1 MIELHGKTALVTGSA
16 QGIGQEIARCLAR
29 YGAQVAIADI
39 NYDMA
44 EKTAQ
49 EIISHGGE
57 AIAVKIDVT
66 DQKSVEAGVTKLIK
80 NFSHLDIL
88 VNNAGLLH
96 DAFILDVDEQSWDRL
111 LETNL
116 KGAFLCDKAVV
127 PHMMERKYG
136 RIIHVSSIG
145 GKSGFPLASVSYA
158 ASKAG
163 MFGLAKQLAKQ
174 VAAFNITVNSVAPG
188 TTETPLINHRSKEQK
203 EFIIKNIPLGR
214 MGKPVDTAEA
224 VAFLASDKAGFITG
238 ATLDVCGGLHM
249 S

>member
-1 MIELHGKTALVTGSA
+1 MIDLDGKTALVTGSA
-16 QGIGQEIARCLAR
+16 QGIGRAIVTCLAR
-29 YGAQVAIADI
+29 YGAKVAVADI
-39 NYDMA
+39 NVDKAEETASEINSGGGKAMA
-44 EKTAQ
+44 
-49 EIISHGGE
+49 
-57 AIAVKIDVT
+57 VRIDVT
-66 DQKSVEAGVTKLIK
+66 DNKSVEVCFSKVIRD
-80 NFSHLDIL
+80 FSHLDIL

-111 LETNL
+111 LDTNL
-116 KGAFLCDKAVV
+116 KGAFLCDKAVI
-127 PHMMERKYG
+127 PHMMDRKYG

-174 VAAFNITVNSVAPG
+174 VAAYNITVNSVAPG
-188 TTETPLINHRSKEQK
+188 TTETPLINHRSKEQR
-203 EFIIKNIPLGR
+203 EFIIRNIPLGR
-214 MGKPVDTAEA
+214 MGKPEDTAES

-238 ATLDVCGGLHM
+238 ATIDVCGGLHM